1 MRNYADAEG
10 ARMRYRFAT
19 LPLMLALAA
28 PSLGAQDSAT
38 RANSRVESP
47 PELEV
52 LAQAVEAITT
62 MHMDGFS
69 DTTLWE
75 AALDGLKGLV
85 RDTSDE
91 TLSEAQAD
99 LLSVVE
105 QARRSAEPEILAQTV
120 ARISR
125 LSVDG
130 VSDSTL
136 WEAAIDGL
144 IGALDDPYAELF
156 TEVESDAWEEETTGN
171 YSGIGLQI
179 TLLNEEVTVTAVFRS
194 TPAKQVGIIVGDI
207 IVGVNTNDASDWTTG
222 MAADSIR
229 GPVGTDVLVK
239 IKRAGFDEP
248 IGFDITRAQVHVPA
262 VHYGVLESN
271 IGYVLLDRVARNA
284 AQEMNSALAE
294 LADTRGLVID
304 LRRNPGGFLDESLML
319 ADLFLK
325 PGSTLASTVQRRP
338 NAEAYETETDSFEDR
353 WPQLVPDLPIVI
365 LVDRFTASGAEIL
378 AGALQ
383 DYDRALVLGERSFGK
398 GVVQTVMRLPYSR
411 RLRFTTG
418 SWHTPLGRS
427 LQRARDSQFRP
438 IAEDL
443 DTFPRV
449 NTAQGRSL
457 INGGGIFPDLAL
469 ADDTTT
475 LVERELIRAV
485 NEQKVPLGLRL
496 AELGFEAAGARRDEG
511 TEDPALTDEEF
522 DGFIARLVEEG
533 LSEDQLSDEGVRTY
547 LRWRGRITVAQRMDD
562 LGAEA
567 DIRMERDPVLSEAV
581 RLLLNST
588 SQVQLFEA
596 AEAEQARRD
605 EGTGEL

>member
-1 MRNYADAEG
+1 
-10 ARMRYRFAT
+10 
-19 LPLMLALAA
+19 MLALAA

-85 RDTSDE
+85 RDISDE
-91 TLSEAQAD
+91 TLSEARAD

>member
-47 PELEV
+47 PELEI

-338 NAEAYETETDSFEDR
+338 DAEAYETETDSFEDR

-605 EGTGEL
+605 EGTGEI